1 MPRLIQTYF
10 LFFTLMFAVF
20 PVAAQQKL
28 DIIQIMGQFVQANYA
43 ASKCLKPDQDK
54 LSRFLAN
61 LKVVTVRAAEE
72 IRKRNPSMSEQQV
85 AESFKKGSD
94 AVENQIDGVLETGGC
109 SDPRI
114 QDLLKRFEIQANLK
128 L

>member
-1 MPRLIQTYF
+1 MPRLNRMYF
-10 LFFTLMFAVF
+10 LFFTLITAVF
-20 PVAAQQKL
+20 PAVAQQKL
-28 DIIQIMGQFVQANYA
+28 DIIQIMGQFVQVNYA

-61 LKVVTVRAAEE
+61 FKIVTVRASEE

-94 AVENQIDGVLETGGC
+94 IVENQINGVLVTSGC

-114 QDLLKRFEIQANLK
+114 QDLLKRFEIQVNLK